1 MLSGDGAE
9 AERCLR
15 DLEVPHFHHEFVYEV
30 KPASPLGPRLHTDWP
45 HWEKFRWDCFI
56 RTVFN
61 LKTSA
66 CENLLFVQFLL
77 SGSDQVEH
85 IKMTL
90 YLSKNLCGWF
100 FFSPSGHR
108 DGVGIQRRQDVPND
122 SAASHVSLGLL
133 RHYGGP
139 DWEGTLP
146 SCVWSHVSLRTLF
159 QLVL

>member
-1 MLSGDGAE
+1 MNLLLKEYMLSGDGAE

-100 FFSPSGHR
+100 FFFPFRPS
-108 DGVGIQRRQDVPND
+108 
-122 SAASHVSLGLL
+122 
-133 RHYGGP
+133 
-139 DWEGTLP
+139 
-146 SCVWSHVSLRTLF
+146 
-159 QLVL
+159 